1 MHSKPLVHA
10 IVVTLLWVA
19 PALAADTRAGASGA
33 HEHKARPNKNVRP
46 IDASFGREGDPR
58 KVKRVIRVDMS
69 DAMRFFPDQIKVKRG
84 ETVRFVVRNSGKLS
98 HEMVL
103 GTMDDLKRHAALMK
117 QNGSME
123 HSSMEH
129 DDANV
134 AHVNPGS
141 TGRIVWQ
148 FTKAGEFYYG
158 CLIPGHFEAGMIG
171 TIVVR

>member
-10 IVVTLLWVA
+10 IVVTLLWLA
-19 PALAADTRAGASGA
+19 PALAADTRAGASVA

-123 HSSMEH
+123 HGSMEH

>member
-1 MHSKPLVHA
+1 MHYRPVVHV
-10 IVVTLLWVA
+10 IVVAFLGSPPT
-19 PALAADTRAGASGA
+19 LAADSGPRASSA
-33 HEHKARPNKNVRP
+33 HDHKARPNKNVRST
-46 IDASFGREGDPR
+46 DASFGREGDPR

-69 DAMRFFPDQIKVKRG
+69 DAMRFFPDQIEVKRG
-84 ETVRFVVRNSGKLS
+84 ETVRFAVRNSGKLA

-103 GTMDDLKRHAALMK
+103 GTMDGLKRHAALMK
-117 QNGSME
+117 QNGSMD
-123 HSSMEH
+123 H

-134 AHVNPGS
+134 THVNPGG

-148 FTKAGEFYYG
+148 FTKTGEFYYG

>member
-1 MHSKPLVHA
+1 MDCKPLVHA
-10 IVVTLLWVA
+10 IVVALLGSA
-19 PALAADTRAGASGA
+19 PALAADTGTGASGA

-46 IDASFGREGDPR
+46 SDASFGREGDPR

-84 ETVRFVVRNSGKLS
+84 ETVRFVVRNSGKLP

-103 GTMDDLKRHAALMK
+103 GTMDGLKRHAALMK

-123 HSSMEH
+123 HDE
-129 DDANV
+129 ANV

-158 CLIPGHFEAGMIG
+158 CLMPGHFEAGMIG

>member
-1 MHSKPLVHA
+1 MHCKPVVYA
-10 IVVTLLWVA
+10 IVASLLGSA
-19 PALAADTRAGASGA
+19 PPLAADTSAGVSGA
-33 HEHKARPNKNVRP
+33 HEHEARPNKNVRP
-46 IDASFGREGDPR
+46 SDAYFGREGDPR

-84 ETVRFVVRNSGKLS
+84 ETVRFVVRNSGKLP

-103 GTMDDLKRHAALMK
+103 GTMDGLKRHAALMK

-123 HSSMEH
+123 H

-134 AHVNPGS
+134 AHVNAGS
-141 TGRIVWQ
+141 TGRILWQ